1 MLRQVLFH
9 LSACGRGAFQCYH
22 ILGFPKVQQH
32 CLSLAACFT
41 ARHYSEFSKVS
52 RWLLSKADVE
62 RLKSPAL
69 RDVVLTAEKLLSLN
83 HDVLQKQ
90 AFAKT
95 AEGLSLMGRCMV
107 RTCLHLC
114 KKQAKGRD
122 TKEYQDLAEIS
133 ALFGSELLAIKDGKS
148 FLASSPEAPE
158 EAAAVKPQTL
168 QDCCCIPVQV
178 CLFFLGLL
186 QGKQFDS
193 SLKQSTQC

>member
-1 MLRQVLFH
+1 MGEELF
-9 LSACGRGAFQCYH
+9 SAITY
-22 ILGFPKVQQH
+22 LDFPKCSSTVFPW
-32 CLSLAACFT
+32 LRASLLGT
-41 ARHYSEFSKVS
+41 IVS
-52 RWLLSKADVE
+52 SPRSQDGFGKILSKADVE

-168 QDCCCIPVQV
+168 QDCCCIPVQA

>member
-1 MLRQVLFH
+1 
-9 LSACGRGAFQCYH
+9 
-22 ILGFPKVQQH
+22 
-32 CLSLAACFT
+32 
-41 ARHYSEFSKVS
+41 
-52 RWLLSKADVE
+52 
-62 RLKSPAL
+62 
-69 RDVVLTAEKLLSLN
+69 
-83 HDVLQKQ
+83 
-90 AFAKT
+90 
-95 AEGLSLMGRCMV
+95 
-107 RTCLHLC
+107 
-114 KKQAKGRD
+114 
-122 TKEYQDLAEIS
+122 LAEIS